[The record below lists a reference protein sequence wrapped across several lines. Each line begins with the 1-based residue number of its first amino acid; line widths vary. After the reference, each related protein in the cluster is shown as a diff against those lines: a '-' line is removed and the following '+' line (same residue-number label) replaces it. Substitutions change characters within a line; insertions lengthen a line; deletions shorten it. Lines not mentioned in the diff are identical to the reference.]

1 MSMPD
6 EKASIQRRM
15 HKGYAANLQ
24 RPETAQK
31 TEQAKQ
37 DDRRRAQHFQV
48 RLGKELADHLQH
60 YADAHHHGVKNAALK
75 MILSKFF
82 NGK

>member
-1 MSMPD
+1 MPND
-6 EKASIQRRM
+6 KASIEQRM
-15 HKGYAANLQ
+15 HEGYASNVQ
-24 RPETAQK
+24 KPEIGKK

-48 RLGKELADHLQH
+48 RLGKELADQLQH

-82 NGK
+82 NGKNG